1 MQFMVIRKADAA
13 TEAGLPP
20 KARMFEDMERF
31 NQKLDAAGGVRLA
44 LGLHPSLDAVR
55 LKLGA
60 AGESLTDGPFAE
72 TKELVAGFTIFE
84 AESKEAA
91 IELLKGWPASDA
103 ENAGTV
109 TLELREMGCPG
120 GCQEVAPAQAGDG
133 ERYLIL
139 LRADAA
145 TESEAVPPLATLD
158 RLNAFNAAQAAA
170 GVLLAGDGL
179 TSSSRGARIRL
190 QGGRASVIDGPFA
203 EAKELIAGFWM
214 IRADSMEQAVAWA
227 RTVPYPT
234 GPEVEVEIRKAF
246 SGAELDEM
254 LAAGQARLD
263 AGLRAEQLD
272 SALRG
277 ELAGSRA
284 AWGRP

>member
-20 KARMFEDMERF
+20 DPQMFEDMERF
-31 NQKLDAAGGVRLA
+31 NQRLDAAGGVKLA
-44 LGLHPSLDAVR
+44 LGLHPSAHGVR

-60 AGESLTDGPFAE
+60 AGEVLTDGPFTE

-84 AESKEAA
+84 AASKQAA

-103 ENAGTV
+103 ETSGTV
-109 TLELREMGCPG
+109 TLELRETGCPG
-120 GCQEVAPAQAGDG
+120 GCPTVAPAQAGDG

-139 LRADAA
+139 LRATAA
-145 TESEAVPPLATLD
+145 TESEAMPAPGTLE
-158 RLNAFNAAQAAA
+158 RLNAFNTAEAAA
-170 GVLLAGDGL
+170 GRLLAGDGL
-179 TSSSRGARIRL
+179 TSSTRGARLKL

-214 IRADSMEQAVAWA
+214 IRADSMEDAVAWA

-246 SGAELDEM
+246 SGAELDGM

-272 SALRG
+272 AALRG
-277 ELAGSRA
+277 ELAGA
-284 AWGRP
+284 PVAWGRP